1 MERNQWTLATVAI
14 ALIGMTALGT
24 GLTTAW
30 MLRPAA
36 PAEATP
42 QAAPAVPSPTARS
55 AMAYATPATSA
66 RPRVAPAVAHPAVT
80 PAVARTDTPAAVT
93 RVATTVPADCASG
106 ADRAMRIAKPGA
118 LGALIGAGLGAA
130 GGAVVKGGN
139 GAGKGALLGGLAGA
153 ALGAGYGAYK
163 TQNECGT
170 IFGKSGNGVDV
181 TSASAHRVEVMA
193 PAAPASDADRIEVYR
208 VQR

>member
-1 MERNQWTLATVAI
+1 MERNYWKLATIGI
-14 ALIGMTALGT
+14 ALTGVTALST

-36 PAEATP
+36 EAQA
-42 QAAPAVPSPTARS
+42 QAAPLAP
-55 AMAYATPATSA
+55 
-66 RPRVAPAVAHPAVT
+66 VAPAPAVRPAANYAISPPPAPRIT
-80 PAVARTDTPAAVT
+80 PAIARTASPPRVTP
-93 RVATTVPADCASG
+93 VASTTTAADCSTG
-106 ADRAMRIAKPGA
+106 GDRAMRIAKPGA
-118 LGALIGAGLGAA
+118 IGALLGAGLGAA

-170 IFGKSGNGVDV
+170 IFGNGHAFS
-181 TSASAHRVEVMA
+181 TA
-193 PAAPASDADRIEVYR
+193 PAAHAPTADALAQPAASVGGDRIQVYGVER
-208 VQR
+208 

>member
-1 MERNQWTLATVAI
+1 MERNYWKLATIGI
-14 ALIGMTALGT
+14 ALTGVTALST

-36 PAEATP
+36 EAQA
-42 QAAPAVPSPTARS
+42 QAAPATPMTAAMVRPAAPSIAAAAP
-55 AMAYATPATSA
+55 ATP
-66 RPRVAPAVAHPAVT
+66 RIT
-80 PAVARTDTPAAVT
+80 PAVARAETPARVT
-93 RVATTVPADCASG
+93 RVASTTAEDCATG
-106 ADRAMRIAKPGA
+106 GDRAMRIAKPGA
-118 LGALIGAGLGAA
+118 IGALLGAGLGAA

-170 IFGKSGNGVDV
+170 IFGGGNGFN
-181 TSASAHRVEVMA
+181 SASAA
-193 PAAPASDADRIEVYR
+193 PAGNVQAMTPPAASSSADRIQVYGIER
-208 VQR
+208 